1 MRLLKVT
8 RLAPTLLSSSLVVAS
23 SMTAAAQTS
32 APLRAVWVT
41 KEVHFVF
48 QGFTTKYSCDG
59 LQSKIRNALL
69 QLGARKD
76 LRVDEGACSSPTGGP
91 EPFPSVNVKLS
102 VLQPLANNKED
113 AKAVLAHWKAI
124 DLRLDKDPLWQA
136 EDCELLEQI
145 EHTFLPLFATRNV
158 DYHSS
163 CVPHQVSPGGT
174 WLRAEVLS
182 ADKDGVSRAAAARWA
197 PLYLQKNS

>member
-1 MRLLKVT
+1 IHESPARGHHFHGNTAGSGPRPEAAEVPPARADAAAGSYEPRHPRTAHRICKPVMRFLKVT

-32 APLRAVWVT
+32 VPQRAAWVS

-76 LRVDEGACSSPTGGP
+76 LRVDEGACPSPTGGP

-113 AKAVLAHWKAI
+113 ASAVLAHWKAI

-136 EDCELLEQI
+136 EDCE
-145 EHTFLPLFATRNV
+145 
-158 DYHSS
+158 
-163 CVPHQVSPGGT
+163 
-174 WLRAEVLS
+174 
-182 ADKDGVSRAAAARWA
+182 
-197 PLYLQKNS
+197 